1 MQFRYLAGLLRK
13 SMVLF
18 LYKLLI
24 MLIFVFHLD
33 SKSEVS
39 KMKNELEAF
48 RDQIQYK
55 RTDLPELYSKI
66 GAFKESVQ
74 ANQKATELSSNRIKY
89 TQLANEKFFI
99 PAGKLLME
107 SFDILKNFKIE
118 SGDTY
123 KLVLQE
129 DKKVKIRLI

>member
-1 MQFRYLAGLLRK
+1 MY
-13 SMVLF
+13 
-18 LYKLLI
+18 I
-24 MLIFVFHLD
+24 LD
-33 SKSEVS
+33 SKNEVS

-74 ANQKATELSSNRIKY
+74 ANQKAAELSSNRIKY
-89 TQLANEKFFI
+89 TELSNEKFFI
-99 PAGKLLME
+99 PAAKLLME
-107 SFDILKNFKIE
+107 SFDILKRFKIE
-118 SGDTY
+118 SDETY

-129 DKKVKIRLI
+129 DKKVKVFQKV